1 MRSVDSIKNAMVNM
15 TGKIVSLL
23 MQFIVRIY
31 FIRML
36 GDICLSIN
44 GLFTNILSVLS
55 IAELGISFAVCYS
68 MYKPLAF
75 KDQEKTN
82 QIIHLYKKIYF
93 VIGWIIFSLGLILMP
108 FLRYIVKEENM
119 INDIYIIFILYLLK
133 SCISYWFMSYR
144 TTIVEA
150 DQKNYKIQ
158 RFSYLFDILSQITQ
172 LLILIQFKSFIGF
185 MAVACAFVMV
195 KNVIIGIYVGKLYPY
210 ILKKPNAP
218 LPKKDRKELFKNI
231 YGISLYKVS
240 GTIYNSSDS
249 IIISASTLLPF
260 VLVGYYSNYTL
271 ILNALISLI
280 SVFVNSTTAS
290 IGNFNITET
299 PKKKEELF
307 QTLNFLNFWIYGVI
321 SICCFVLIN
330 PFISIMYGERCV
342 LDTATVVVVLINF
355 IMHGLGNTVITFKD
369 ACGMF
374 YKGRFRPMVSAA
386 LNIIFSVVLI
396 YPFGLAGVMLGT
408 ILSRLCSTFWYD
420 TELIYKNVFK
430 MSSKMYYLKYIL
442 QFTFIFVIGI
452 LTTFLFKY
460 ISIDN
465 IFEWVLWGIILF
477 ILVNLIFVLCFFRK
491 KEFVYLK
498 SKILNF
504 VKPVM
509 KKIRK
514 LLVKIFRKCF
524 ILPIK
529 KVRKL
534 IKHKKYI
541 LICSQFTTM
550 DVHVFEYYNSVK
562 HLDYKFKFAF
572 FDYTK
577 INKSKYKNFGLSK
590 KMVITSMASFIW
602 QNPDLIVIADNYL
615 VHEKLFIS
623 KFLQLGHGGGP
634 TVNDGTSIK
643 IPYMYG
649 NSATW
654 DNQPK
659 YDIFLEANKMVI
671 PEIEKDIPCFKDRIW
686 FSGNKFSEMYE
697 QEKDKKLE
705 YKAQFGIDPKAKTI
719 MMIGSYNT
727 NSLFHKLGKEIFDE
741 IKKLAQSSKYKF
753 IVSIHPRE
761 YINYDENVEP
771 FGKYVDEL
779 ENFGVIV
786 RKPGE
791 NAIPYMVASDLVF
804 CDYSSM
810 AEECVLCEKYMV
822 FSEFDCDKLYYLSL
836 AVRLK
841 DKLPKITS
849 ASELEKVVSAK
860 YDKKYKDIIM
870 EEKNYVSVS
879 DGFYKQTCIKATETL
894 LNEKR

>member
-1 MRSVDSIKNAMVNM
+1 MRSTDSIKNAMVNM

-23 MQFIVRIY
+23 MQFIVRVY
-31 FIRML
+31 FIRKL
-36 GDICLSIN
+36 GDICLSVN

-55 IAELGISFAVCYS
+55 IAELGIGFAVCYS

-93 VIGWIIFSLGLILMP
+93 VIGCIIFALGLVLMP
-108 FLRYIVKEENM
+108 FLKYIVKEENM
-119 INDIYIIFILYLLK
+119 INDIYIIFVLYLLK

-144 TTIVEA
+144 TAIVEA

-158 RFSYLFDILSQITQ
+158 RFSYLFDILSQVTQ
-172 LLILIQFKSFIGF
+172 LFVLIQFESFVGF
-185 MAVACAFVMV
+185 MIVACIFVMV
-195 KNVIIGIYVGKLYPY
+195 KNVVIGVYVGKLYPY
-210 ILKKPNAP
+210 ILKKPSAP
-218 LPKKDRKELFKNI
+218 LPKEDRKELFKNI

-330 PFISIMYGERCV
+330 PFISIMYGARCV
-342 LDTATVVVVLINF
+342 LDNEIVIVVIINF
-355 IMHGLGNTVITFKD
+355 IMHGLGNTIITFKD

-374 YKGRFRPMVSAA
+374 YKGRFRPMVSAV
-386 LNIIFSVVLI
+386 LNIVFSVVLI

-430 MSSKMYYLKYIL
+430 TSSKMYYVKYLL
-442 QFTFIFVIGI
+442 QFIFICALSALFGYVFTFIN
-452 LTTFLFKY
+452 
-460 ISIDN
+460 IDN
-465 IFEWVLWGIILF
+465 IFEWILWGVILF
-477 ILVNLIFVLCFFRK
+477 VVVNVLFVVCFFKK

-498 SKILNF
+498 TKVLQF
-504 VKPVM
+504 VKPTMSKM
-509 KKIRK
+509 KRLTAKI
-514 LLVKIFRKCF
+514 VKKCIIFPMKNLGRA
-524 ILPIK
+524 
-529 KVRKL
+529 VRR
-534 IKHKKYI
+534 KKYI

-550 DVHVFEYYNSVK
+550 DVHVFEYYKSVK
-562 HLDYKFKFAF
+562 DLNYKFKFAF
-572 FDYTK
+572 FDYNK
-577 INKSKYKNFGLSK
+577 INKTKYKQFGLSK
-590 KMVITSMASFIW
+590 KMVIRSMFSFVM
-602 QNPDLIVIADNYL
+602 QSPDLIVIADNGL
-615 VHEKLFIS
+615 VNERLFNC

-634 TVNDGTSIK
+634 TVNDGTSTK

-649 NSATW
+649 NFAV
-654 DNQPK
+654 DNGKAK

-671 PEIEKDIPCFKDRIW
+671 PEIEKDIPEFKGKLW
-686 FSGNKFSEMYE
+686 FSGNKFSEKYE
-697 QEKDKKLE
+697 REKDKQLE
-705 YKAQFGIDPKAKTI
+705 YKKQFNIDPKVKTI

-727 NSLFHKLGKEIFDE
+727 NSLFHRLGKEIFEE
-741 IKKLAQSSKYKF
+741 IKRLAKNTKYKF

-779 ENFGVIV
+779 EQFGVIV
-786 RKPGE
+786 RRPGE
-791 NAIPYMVASDLVF
+791 DAIPYMVASDLVF

-810 AEECVLCEKYMV
+810 AEECVLCEKDLV
-822 FSEFDCDKLYYLSL
+822 LSEFDCDKLYYLSL

-841 DKLPKITS
+841 DQLPIIQK
-849 ASELEKVVSAK
+849 ASDLEKIISSK
-860 YDKKYKDIIM
+860 YDKKYKKIIL
-870 EEKNYVSVS
+870 EEKANVFVENN
-879 DGFYKQTCIKATETL
+879 FYKEQCIKATETL
-894 LNEKR
+894 LNKKR